1 MREPQD
7 YLNRPVLSLQ
17 TMLRQLSD
25 LDDRILPLIP
35 NGQYGRNTFASVQ
48 SFQQAAG
55 LPPTGLADL
64 VTWTKLRQVHD
75 QALELLRTP
84 TIEPQWQVGQAVD
97 PGEEN
102 LHLYL
107 VQAMLTALSVFFSE
121 LTPPAL
127 SPVLTE
133 DTAAGLIWVQTA
145 AGLPRTGSL
154 DTLTWHALNDL
165 YRVTVGTGEV

>member
-25 LDDRILPLIP
+25 LDDAILPLIP

-48 SFQQAAG
+48 SFQQAVG
-55 LPPTGLADL
+55 LPATGLADL
-64 VTWTKLRQVHD
+64 ATWTALRLAHD
-75 QALELLRTP
+75 RALEHLRPPAT
-84 TIEPQWQVGQAVD
+84 EPQWEVGQAVT

-107 VQAMLTALSVFFSE
+107 VQAMLTALSRFF
-121 LTPPAL
+121 PQL
-127 SPVLTE
+127 SPPEPSSVLTE
-133 DTAAGLIWVQTA
+133 DTAAGLQFVQEA
-145 AGLPRTGSL
+145 AGLPPTGNL

-165 YRVTVGTGEV
+165 YRVTVGTGE

>member
-1 MREPQD
+1 MREAQD

-25 LDDRILPLIP
+25 LDDAVLPLIP
-35 NGQYGRNTFASVQ
+35 NGQYGKNTFASVR

-55 LPPTGLADL
+55 LPATGLADL
-64 VTWTKLRQVHD
+64 ATWTALRLVHD
-75 QALELLRTP
+75 RALELLRTP
-84 TIEPQWQVGQAVD
+84 TTEPQWEVAQSVS

-107 VQAMLTALSVFFSE
+107 VQAMLTALASFFPQ
-121 LTPPAL
+121 LTA
-127 SPVLTE
+127 PVPSSTLQE
-133 DTAAGLIWVQTA
+133 DTAAGLRFVQEA
-145 AGLPRTGSL
+145 AGLPVTGVL

-165 YRVTVGTGEV
+165 YRVTVGTGE

>member
-1 MREPQD
+1 MREPRD

-25 LDDRILPLIP
+25 LDDAILPVIP

-55 LPPTGLADL
+55 LPPTGVADL
-64 VTWTKLRQVHD
+64 ATWTQLRLAHD
-75 QALELLRTP
+75 AALEQLRAPAT
-84 TIEPQWQVGQAVD
+84 EPQWQIGQAVEL
-97 PGEEN
+97 GEEN

-107 VQAMLTALSVFFSE
+107 VQAMLTALSRFFPQ
-121 LTPPAL
+121 LTAPAP
-127 SPVLTE
+127 SSVLKE
-133 DTAAGLIWVQTA
+133 DTAAGLRFIQEA
-145 AGLPRTGSL
+145 AGLPQTGAL

-165 YRVTVGTGEV
+165 YRVTVGTGE

>member
-25 LDDRILPLIP
+25 LDDRVLPLIP
-35 NGQYGRNTFASVQ
+35 NGQYGKNTFASVQ

-55 LPPTGLADL
+55 LPATGLADL
-64 VTWTKLRQVHD
+64 ATWTALRQIHD
-75 QALELLRTP
+75 QALELLRSP
-84 TIEPQWQVGQAVD
+84 TTEPQWQVDQSVS

-107 VQAMLTALSVFFSE
+107 VQAMLTALATFFPQ
-121 LTPPAL
+121 LAAPAL
-127 SPVLTE
+127 SPVLQE
-133 DTAAGLIWVQTA
+133 DTAAGLRFVQEA
-145 AGLPRTGSL
+145 AGLPQTGAL

-165 YRVTVGTGEV
+165 YRVTVGTGE